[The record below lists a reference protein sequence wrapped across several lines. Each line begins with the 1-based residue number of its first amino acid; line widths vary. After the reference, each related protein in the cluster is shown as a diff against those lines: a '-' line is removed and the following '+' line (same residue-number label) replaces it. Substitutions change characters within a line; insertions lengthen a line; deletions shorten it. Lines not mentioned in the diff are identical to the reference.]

1 MITYATN
8 TDRLPLSTTELN
20 AELLAGEGPGTVVN
34 GFIMSTTPET
44 FEERYAELLPE
55 LQEHVRRKAV
65 QSFDN
70 FDRIIA
76 FARED
81 GVYAEGW
88 VAFRDWT
95 RRQPWLAEALAQPRA
110 PTFTP
115 EELEV
120 LQQRFSEQGAVL
132 AGLRVERM
140 RATTDAE
147 RDELTRHIEETERQF
162 AKVNDE

>member
-1 MITYATN
+1 MISYATN
-8 TDRLPLSTTELN
+8 KDRLPLSTTQLN
-20 AELLAGEGPGTVVN
+20 AELLAGEGAGTVVN

-55 LQEHVRRKAV
+55 LQEHVRRAAV
-65 QSFDN
+65 QDFDH

-110 PTFTP
+110 PTYTP

-147 RDELTRHIEETERQF
+147 RDELTRRIEETERRF